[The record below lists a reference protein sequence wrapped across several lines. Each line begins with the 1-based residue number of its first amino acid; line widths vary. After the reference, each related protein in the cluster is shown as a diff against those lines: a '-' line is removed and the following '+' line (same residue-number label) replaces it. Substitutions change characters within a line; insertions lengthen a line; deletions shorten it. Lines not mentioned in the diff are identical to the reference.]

1 MSAMWGKFFWFCE
14 RGAARKEN
22 IRIKKN
28 KIKVGVGGGEG
39 GGEGK
44 WMKELQQEEEEEE
57 EEEAQEKGII
67 KKEADAPEPE
77 IAEIGTKLA

>member
-28 KIKVGVGGGEG
+28 KIKVGVGGGGGGG

-44 WMKELQQEEEEEE
+44 WMNELQQEEEE